1 MNRGLWLWGDVDGA
15 VICTPW
21 NLSHLGM
28 SCAMLS
34 LESAGWTMRVPSG
47 PRKLRRCSGGT
58 SPAKTV
64 PPSAGQYEAVELRA
78 DWMRDIEPDTRMEGV
93 TAGALPATQWEY
105 TLKVGPE
112 ASATSSTEGA
122 TGALALPAAPALL
135 PEPGPGRSEDDRRR
149 SMVLT
154 GAGIQA
160 GERFRKNHRLD
171 IRGRPD
177 GAGECSAG
185 KTAIT
190 SVVISVTGRLEYD
203 C

>member
-1 MNRGLWLWGDVDGA
+1 
-15 VICTPW
+15 
-21 NLSHLGM
+21 M

-47 PRKLRRCSGGT
+47 T
-58 SPAKTV
+58 EEASPV
-64 PPSAGQYEAVELRA
+64 QR
-78 DWMRDIEPDTRMEGV
+78 RDI
-93 TAGALPATQWEY
+93 AGKDSAAQCGT
-105 TLKVGPE
+105 VGPE

-171 IRGRPD
+171 IRGRPQTEQENAVR
-177 GAGECSAG
+177 GRQRSPQCN
-185 KTAIT
+185 KT
-190 SVVISVTGRLEYD
+190 LKKN
-203 C
+203 